1 MDVANLDTTVDELQ
15 NLDMNALRKRWRTEF
30 GRSAPNNLPKKI
42 LFQLLVYR
50 VQAEAHGDLRAET
63 VQFLNTVAR
72 NKAVPLADVS
82 QSNNGGLKL
91 GTVLVREHGGTNHRV
106 EVTNGG
112 FAWNGTTYS
121 SLSQVAKA
129 ITGTAWNGP
138 RFFGLREQ
146 RND

>member
-1 MDVANLDTTVDELQ
+1 MDVVNLDATVDELQ
-15 NLDMNALRKRWRTEF
+15 TLDLNALRKRWRTQF
-30 GRSAPNNLPKKI
+30 GRSAPNNLSKKI

-72 NKAVPLADVS
+72 DKAVPLADMS

-91 GTVLVREHGGTNHRV
+91 GTVFVREHGGANHRV

-112 FAWNGTTYS
+112 FSWNSTIYS

>member
-1 MDVANLDTTVDELQ
+1 MDVANLDATVDELQ
-15 NLDMNALRKRWRTEF
+15 NLDMNALRRRWRTEF

-50 VQAEAHGDLRAET
+50 VQAEAHGDLRPET

-72 NKAVPLADVS
+72 DKAVPLADVS
-82 QSNNGGLKL
+82 QPNNGRLKL
-91 GTVLVREHGGTNHRV
+91 GTVLVREHGGANQRV
-106 EVTNGG
+106 EVMNGG

-138 RFFGLREQ
+138 RFFGLRER

>member
-1 MDVANLDTTVDELQ
+1 MDVANLDATVDELQ
-15 NLDMNALRKRWRTEF
+15 NLDMNALRRRWRTEF

-50 VQAEAHGDLRAET
+50 VQAEAHGDLRPET

-72 NKAVPLADVS
+72 DKAVPLADVS
-82 QSNNGGLKL
+82 QPNNGRLKL
-91 GTVLVREHGGTNHRV
+91 GTVLVREHGGANQRV
-106 EVTNGG
+106 EVMNGG

-138 RFFGLREQ
+138 RFFGLRGHQ
-146 RND
+146 ND

>member
-1 MDVANLDTTVDELQ
+1 MDVANLDATVDELQ
-15 NLDMNALRKRWRTEF
+15 NLDMNALRRRWRTEF

-42 LFQLLVYR
+42 PFQLLVYR
-50 VQAEAHGDLRAET
+50 VQAEAHGDLRPET

-72 NKAVPLADVS
+72 DKAVPLADVS
-82 QSNNGGLKL
+82 QPNNGRLKL
-91 GTVLVREHGGTNHRV
+91 GTVLVREHGGANQRV
-106 EVTNGG
+106 EVMNGG

-138 RFFGLREQ
+138 RFFGLRER

>member
-1 MDVANLDTTVDELQ
+1 MDVADLDATVDELQ
-15 NLDMNALRKRWRTEF
+15 NLDMNELRRRWRTEF
-30 GRSAPNNLPKKI
+30 GRSAPSNLPKKI

-50 VQAEAHGDLRAET
+50 VQAEAHGDLRPET

-72 NKAVPLADVS
+72 DKAVPLADVS
-82 QSNNGGLKL
+82 QSNNGRLKL
-91 GTVLVREHGGTNHRV
+91 GTVLVREHGGANQRV
-106 EVTNGG
+106 EVMNGG

-138 RFFGLREQ
+138 RFFGLRER